1 MAIGIN
7 SLIRVNWL
15 GRCFGQRIILTT
27 GYKKT
32 EVPGALDD
40 EAELNGVIDDLIVG
54 GAVDL
59 LTDYMACLPAS
70 YSLEEV
76 RAQQVYIQRL
86 TAVQR
91 VIITPGTHASPA
103 TVANDAACITLKGPL
118 AGAKYRSNKHIGPI
132 PDAASASGLLVA
144 GFKTKLDALAGAM
157 LTPVVLAG
165 GQRYVPHVFKINNDL
180 TQHNSILNQYSLGL
194 QSRVQRRRTVGLGE

>member
-1 MAIGIN
+1 MAVAIGQ
-7 SLIRVNWL
+7 LIKVNWF

-27 GYKKT
+27 GYEKT
-32 EVPGALDD
+32 EVLGALTT
-40 EAELNGVIDDLIVG
+40 EEEMNGVIDDLIVG

-76 RAQQVYIQRL
+76 RAQVVKLTRE

-91 VIITPGTHASPA
+91 VIVTPGTHASPA
-103 TVANDAACITLKGPL
+103 TVANDSACITLKGEF
-118 AGAKYRSNKHIGPI
+118 AGARFRSNKHIGPI
-132 PDAASASGLLVA
+132 PDAASAAGLLTA
-144 GFKTKLDALAGAM
+144 AFITKLNALGAA
-157 LTPVVLAG
+157 LISNVVLGG
-165 GQRYVPHVFKINNDL
+165 GQKYVPAVWGPEVVPTAHRL
-180 TQHNSILNQYSLGL
+180 TQWSTGL

>member
-1 MAIGIN
+1 MAVLLN
-7 SLIRVNWL
+7 SLIKVNWF

-27 GYKKT
+27 GYQKT
-32 EVPGALDD
+32 AFLGALTT
-40 EAELNGVIDDLIVG
+40 EQEMNGLIDDLIVG

-76 RAQQVYIQRL
+76 RAQVVKTTRE

-91 VIITPGTHASPA
+91 VIVTPGTHASAA
-103 TVANDAACITLKGPL
+103 TVANDSACITMKGEF
-118 AGAKYRSNKHIGPI
+118 AGARFRSNKHIGPI
-132 PDAASASGLLVA
+132 PDAASASGLLTGA
-144 GFKTKLDALAGAM
+144 FITKLNALAGA
-157 LTPVVLAG
+157 LVSPSVLAG
-165 GQRYVPHVFKINNDL
+165 GQTYKPAVWGPEVVPTPHLL
-180 TQHNSILNQYSLGL
+180 TAFSVGL